1 MEFLLEYFLFFFKT
15 ATLVVAFI
23 LFLLFLVSLKSE
35 AKQLQQGRIEFDD
48 LNRQRKQVADDFS
61 ALLEAENKAKKKQ
74 HQKSSKQKDKEKE
87 NTKNKKGT
95 SPFWAFWK
103 KRAVSD
109 EAKPKKAH
117 LYVLEF
123 EGDIAAQAVQNLR
136 HEVSAIL
143 QLAKKDDE
151 VLIKLKS
158 PGGMVQ
164 GYGLA
169 AAQLARLREEGV
181 YLTVAVDEVAAS
193 GGYLMACVA
202 NKILAAPFAIVGSIG
217 VVAQMPNFN
226 RLLKKWDIDYEQFT
240 AGDYKRTVTL
250 FGENTDEGREKF
262 KEELTEVHS
271 AFKTFVHTY
280 RPTMD
285 IEKIATGEHWLASQA
300 KEYGLVDELT
310 TSDSYLVEKA
320 DTMNLYGVR
329 YRKKS
334 SLKKGLARFTSRLAT
349 RFTL

>member
-1 MEFLLEYFLFFFKT
+1 MAL
-15 ATLVVAFI
+15 I
-23 LFLLFLVSLKSE
+23 LFLLFLVSLKGE
-35 AKQLQQGRIEFDD
+35 AKQLKQGRIEFDD
-48 LNRQRKQVADDFS
+48 LNQQRKQVADNFS
-61 ALLEAENKAKKKQ
+61 ALLEAENKGKKK
-74 HQKSSKQKDKEKE
+74 KSTKQKDQDE
-87 NTKNKKGT
+87 KNKEHKKAPP
-95 SPFWAFWK
+95 PFWAFWK
-103 KRAVSD
+103 KKRTED
-109 EAKPKKAH
+109 EAKPKKSH
-117 LYVLEF
+117 LYVIEF

-143 QLAKKDDE
+143 QIAKKEDE

-169 AAQLARLREEGV
+169 AAQLARLREKEIH
-181 YLTVAVDEVAAS
+181 LTVAVDEVAAS

-262 KEELTEVHS
+262 KEELADVHS

-280 RPTMD
+280 RPAMD

-300 KEYGLVDELT
+300 KAYGLVDELV

-320 DTMNLYGVR
+320 NTMNLYGVR

-349 RFTL
+349 HFSL